1 MQPREPRC
9 CTLPWRQVSFS
20 KAWRCF
26 MARKCCKTSRASG
39 RCAPPSLGPA
49 AARRAIHHH
58 PRPGRRG
65 AFRPNAPGKMQ
76 IERRVSLFRFRN
88 FLYKFYKQVQVKG
101 AFPCPPAAPASAER
115 GNGWETQGQAD
126 VCVQLST
133 MAVVVPF
140 TYHSPLG
147 LRRRRRTA
155 PVCALLAVRDTNGAV
170 VRLHRRLHFKLPVD
184 LPAVFIAVRAIE
196 RCSIS
201 AVCQMPKR
209 LRVRHGSSA
218 RA

>member
-49 AARRAIHHH
+49 TARRAIHHH

-76 IERRVSLFRFRN
+76 IERRVSLFRFSN
-88 FLYKFYKQVQVKG
+88 LLYKFYKTGTGKSCFSLHPCRACFGRTRQRMGNAG
-101 AFPCPPAAPASAER
+101 AGGR
-115 GNGWETQGQAD
+115 
-126 VCVQLST
+126 
-133 MAVVVPF
+133 
-140 TYHSPLG
+140 
-147 LRRRRRTA
+147 
-155 PVCALLAVRDTNGAV
+155 VCAAINDGGGCAFHLPLTPGPPPPPP
-170 VRLHRRLHFKLPVD
+170 HRP
-184 LPAVFIAVRAIE
+184 
-196 RCSIS
+196 
-201 AVCQMPKR
+201 R
-209 LRVRHGSSA
+209 LRPPRRPRHKRRGGTSPSPPSF
-218 RA
+218 